1 MPTEREAEMTPKTIL
16 DKIVA
21 LCKDIEK
28 PTRQAI
34 KKALAEHYDCT
45 NEAALRWLNSGIKK
59 ALLQG
64 VKTGKLFQEGQTF
77 YTEPKPEFEP
87 EPETWTP
94 LHPDKKHYPES
105 LDFHGHSI
113 RSSNTSMDFPN
124 KYHLKEI
131 RKADNHSFWKFAF
144 HLQEL
149 CHLYKETGD
158 HNRADGFQIALD
170 NMLDLSNY
178 DCEHK
183 DKYGNYIGIGEEDM
197 LTNMLPEDVKC
208 LRDIYGVG
216 VSTVKLIE
224 EWIETGTMKRLED
237 MRKEATPSITERVRY
252 TLNSK
257 DKVEAFEAK
266 HDYIPDFLKALGE
279 LADLYEKEGMRGTGD
294 ENQRRAFFRA
304 TTFHRAIIALE
315 GQIITAVEDIKLFK
329 LIELKGV
336 RKATLELFKEFI
348 ETGKIKKL
356 EEKRLEKA
364 LKPNLS
370 NSSTYAKKA
379 NFLMNMFG
387 DMTEHECEAMYNDWS
402 ECL

>member
-1 MPTEREAEMTPKTIL
+1 MTPKTIL

-21 LCKDIEK
+21 VCKDIEK

-94 LHPDKKHYPES
+94 LHPNKKHYPES
-105 LDFHGHSI
+105 MDFHGHSI

-131 RKADNHSFWKFAF
+131 RKADNYSFWKFAF

-149 CHLYKETGD
+149 CNLYKEIGD

-197 LTNMLPEDVKC
+197 LKNMVKGDVKC

-216 VSTVKLIE
+216 ASTVKLIE

-237 MRKEATPSITERVRY
+237 LRKEAPITEEIK
-252 TLNSK
+252 NIKKFMWWSS
-257 DKVEAFEAK
+257 EFEAK
-266 HDYIPDFLKALGE
+266 KDYIPDFLQALGE
-279 LADLYEKEGMRGTGD
+279 LADLCEKED
-294 ENQRRAFFRA
+294 DFRA
-304 TTFHRAIIALE
+304 TALRRAIIALE
-315 GQIITAVEDIKLFK
+315 GQIITGVEDIKLFK
-329 LIELKGV
+329 LNELKGV
-336 RKATLELFKEFI
+336 GKGTLEMLTEFI
-348 ETGKIKKL
+348 ENGKIQ
-356 EEKRLEKA
+356 RLE
-364 LKPNLS
+364 
-370 NSSTYAKKA
+370 
-379 NFLMNMFG
+379 
-387 DMTEHECEAMYNDWS
+387 DMRPQIC
-402 ECL
+402 

>member
-1 MPTEREAEMTPKTIL
+1 MTPKTIL

-21 LCKDIEK
+21 VCKDIEK

-94 LHPDKKHYPES
+94 LHPNKKHYPES
-105 LDFHGHSI
+105 MDFHGHSI

-131 RKADNHSFWKFAF
+131 RKADNYSFWKFAF

-149 CHLYKETGD
+149 CNLYKEIGD

-197 LTNMLPEDVKC
+197 LKNMVKGDVKC

-216 VSTVKLIE
+216 ASTVKLIE

-237 MRKEATPSITERVRY
+237 LRNVKCLRDIYGVAASTVKLIEEWIETGTMKRLEDLRKEAPITEEIK
-252 TLNSK
+252 NIKKFMWWSS
-257 DKVEAFEAK
+257 EFEAK
-266 HDYIPDFLKALGE
+266 KDYIPDFLQALGE
-279 LADLYEKEGMRGTGD
+279 LADLCEKED
-294 ENQRRAFFRA
+294 DFRA
-304 TTFHRAIIALE
+304 TALRRAIIALE
-315 GQIITAVEDIKLFK
+315 GQIITGVEDIKLFK
-329 LIELKGV
+329 LNELKGV
-336 RKATLELFKEFI
+336 GKGTLEMLTEFI
-348 ETGKIKKL
+348 ENGKIQ
-356 EEKRLEKA
+356 RLE
-364 LKPNLS
+364 
-370 NSSTYAKKA
+370 
-379 NFLMNMFG
+379 
-387 DMTEHECEAMYNDWS
+387 DMRPQIC
-402 ECL
+402 